1 MRLSFKFSSQ
11 IAQAHEEKK
20 MPKAKKSAKRSKKL
34 TTGKKSEAVKPLTTF
49 NDLHVTKPV
58 DVPSP
63 KLF

>member
-1 MRLSFKFSSQ
+1 
-11 IAQAHEEKK
+11 